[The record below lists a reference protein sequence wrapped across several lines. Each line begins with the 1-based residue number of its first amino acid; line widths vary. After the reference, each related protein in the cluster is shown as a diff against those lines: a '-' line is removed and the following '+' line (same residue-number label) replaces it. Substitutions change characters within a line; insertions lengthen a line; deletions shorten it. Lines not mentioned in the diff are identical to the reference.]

1 MSRAARGQAGFTLAE
16 TLIAATVLGLAILAM
31 TSLQITSIRGNIFST
46 DLMQGTYV
54 AQDGLE
60 SLRNLPIDSP
70 NLQAGSFNPGPV
82 TISGVVFNRSYS
94 VAANG
99 NLKTI
104 RYVVSWDDG
113 KSHSLAFSTIR
124 SQ

>member
-1 MSRAARGQAGFTLAE
+1 MNRAARGQAGFTLAE
-16 TLIAATVLGLAILAM
+16 TLIAATVLGLAMLAM

-60 SLRNLPIDSP
+60 SLRNLPIDSA

-82 TISGVVFNRSYS
+82 TISGVAFTRSYS
-94 VAANG
+94 VTING

>member
-1 MSRAARGQAGFTLAE
+1 MNRTARGQAGFTLAE
-16 TLIAATVLGLAILAM
+16 TLIAATVLGLAMLAM

-60 SLRNLPIDSP
+60 SLRNLPIDSA

-82 TISGVVFNRSYS
+82 TISGVAFSRSYS
-94 VAANG
+94 VTING

>member
-60 SLRNLPIDSP
+60 SLRNLPMDSP
-70 NLQAGSFNPGPV
+70 NLQAGTFNPGPV
-82 TISGVVFNRSYS
+82 TISGVVFSRSYS
-94 VAANG
+94 VTING